1 MMGDTGA
8 NALGAL
14 AGALALEQLGTRGR
28 VGALA
33 ALAAIAL
40 APAALRSAR
49 NRALS
54 AAVVLLVLFPFVVA
68 PVGLGALRFPWAA

>member
-1 MMGDTGA
+1 MLGDTGA

-33 ALAAIAL
+33 ALAALTLASERVSFTDVIAGH
-40 APAALRSAR
+40 APLRALDEWGRSA
-49 NRALS
+49 A
-54 AAVVLLVLFPFVVA
+54 
-68 PVGLGALRFPWAA
+68 